1 MENVGALA
9 ILLAFCFAIY
19 AVAASLI
26 GKWAKRS
33 LLTLS
38 AERAVYSVWALL
50 TTAMGLLVYSLY
62 IGDFRLAHVY
72 ENSNTA
78 MSPIYKFTAL
88 WGGMEGSLLLWSWLL
103 ATYAI
108 VVVYQNRRK
117 YRNLMP
123 YVVASIATVQTFFLS
138 LNAFVESPF

>member
-19 AVAASLI
+19 AIAASLI

-50 TTAMGLLVYSLY
+50 TTAVGLLVYSLY

-117 YRNLMP
+117 YRNMMP
-123 YVVASIATVQTFFLS
+123 YVVAIIATVQTFFLS
-138 LNAFVESPF
+138 LNAFV